1 MTPKNLPPPHP
12 RGPAAPQLPD
22 PRLEKKRAEQALR
35 EAMWAQIVWKRRQG
49 YFCGICWGKIRAG
62 QS

>member
-1 MTPKNLPPPHP
+1 
-12 RGPAAPQLPD
+12 LPD